1 MTDKFKNYVDN
12 IQENDIKS
20 LIISPLIVL
29 VIAQI
34 LSIFLEMASFFITT
48 FTSRIMYNPTDYDTL
63 ISGTSFPSLVV
74 YTLLLLAIIF
84 LVKQNSNI
92 KFSEIGV
99 NGEKGIEY
107 FCYGSLIGAFIV
119 MIIFYLL
126 YFSNSIL
133 FEINKNIVYTDI
145 FRIFLIFFIIALADQ
160 ILVRNYLLTFFTKM
174 MGIRN
179 SVILISTLL
188 FLICFSVAKWF
199 KIPDIETVIYLI
211 NIFLSYTLFSLIYY
225 FYGNMWLL
233 VGLSAFNNFF
243 QVVVFGSRLD
253 TVYAINPLIKLKIIE
268 KYSLLNGGN
277 YGFEAGIYY
286 TTLYLAGILFMI
298 YKITSEKQTEEDIWL
313 NY

>member
-12 IQENDIKS
+12 IQENNIKS

-145 FRIFLIFFIIALADQ
+145 LRIFLIFFIIALADQ

-313 NY
+313 N

>member
-84 LVKQNSNI
+84 LVKQNSSI

-99 NGEKGIEY
+99 NEEKGIEY

-145 FRIFLIFFIIALADQ
+145 LRIFLIFFIIALADQ

-174 MGIRN
+174 MGIKN
-179 SVILISTLL
+179 SVILISTIL

-243 QVVVFGSRLD
+243 QTVVFGSRLD
-253 TVYAINPLIKLKIIE
+253 TVYAINPLIKLKIVE

-313 NY
+313 N

>member
-12 IQENDIKS
+12 IQENNIKS
-20 LIISPLIVL
+20 LIISPIMVL

-92 KFSEIGV
+92 KFSKIGV

-174 MGIRN
+174 MGIKN
-179 SVILISTLL
+179 SVILTSTLL

-243 QVVVFGSRLD
+243 QTVVFGSRLD

-313 NY
+313 N

>member
-145 FRIFLIFFIIALADQ
+145 FRIFLIFFILALADQ

-286 TTLYLAGILFMI
+286 TTLYLSGILFMI
-298 YKITSEKQTEEDIWL
+298 YKITSEKQAEEDIWL
-313 NY
+313 N

>member
-12 IQENDIKS
+12 IQENNIKS
-20 LIISPLIVL
+20 LIISPIIVL

-145 FRIFLIFFIIALADQ
+145 LRIFLIFFILALADQ

-174 MGIRN
+174 MGIKN

-313 NY
+313 N

>member
-286 TTLYLAGILFMI
+286 TTLYLSGILFMI

-313 NY
+313 N

>member
-29 VIAQI
+29 VITQI

-145 FRIFLIFFIIALADQ
+145 LRIFLIFFILALADQ

-253 TVYAINPLIKLKIIE
+253 TVYAINPLIKLRIIE

-298 YKITSEKQTEEDIWL
+298 YKITSEKQIEEDIWL
-313 NY
+313 N

>member
-12 IQENDIKS
+12 IQENNIKS

-145 FRIFLIFFIIALADQ
+145 LRIFLIFFILALADQ

-286 TTLYLAGILFMI
+286 TTLYLSGILFMI

-313 NY
+313 N

>member
-48 FTSRIMYNPTDYDTL
+48 FTSKIMYNPTDYDTL

-126 YFSNSIL
+126 YFSKSIL

-145 FRIFLIFFIIALADQ
+145 FRIFLIFFILALADQ

-243 QVVVFGSRLD
+243 QTVVFGSRLD

-313 NY
+313 N

>member
-48 FTSRIMYNPTDYDTL
+48 FTSKIMYNPTDYDTL

-174 MGIRN
+174 MGIKN

-298 YKITSEKQTEEDIWL
+298 YKITSEKQIEEDIWL
-313 NY
+313 N

>member
-84 LVKQNSNI
+84 LVKQNSSI

-145 FRIFLIFFIIALADQ
+145 FRIFLIFFILALADQ

-253 TVYAINPLIKLKIIE
+253 TVYAINPLIKLRIVE

-286 TTLYLAGILFMI
+286 TTLYLSGILFMI

-313 NY
+313 N

>member
-12 IQENDIKS
+12 IQENNIKS

-174 MGIRN
+174 MGIKN

-313 NY
+313 N

>member
-48 FTSRIMYNPTDYDTL
+48 FTSKIMYNPTDYDTL

-145 FRIFLIFFIIALADQ
+145 FRIFLIFFILALADQ

-286 TTLYLAGILFMI
+286 TTLYLSGILFMI

-313 NY
+313 N

>member
-92 KFSEIGV
+92 KFSEFGV

-174 MGIRN
+174 MGIKN
-179 SVILISTLL
+179 SVILISTIL

-253 TVYAINPLIKLKIIE
+253 TVYAINPLIKLRIIE

-298 YKITSEKQTEEDIWL
+298 YKITSEKQIEEDIWL
-313 NY
+313 N

>member
-12 IQENDIKS
+12 IQENNIKS
-20 LIISPLIVL
+20 LIISPIIVL

-84 LVKQNSNI
+84 LVKQNSSI

-99 NGEKGIEY
+99 NEEKGIEY

-286 TTLYLAGILFMI
+286 TTLYLSGILFMI
-298 YKITSEKQTEEDIWL
+298 YKITSEKQIEEDIWL
-313 NY
+313 N

>member
-12 IQENDIKS
+12 IQENNIKS

-145 FRIFLIFFIIALADQ
+145 FRIFLIFFILALADQ

-313 NY
+313 N

>member
-12 IQENDIKS
+12 IQENNIKS

-99 NGEKGIEY
+99 NGGKGTEY

-145 FRIFLIFFIIALADQ
+145 FRIFLIFFILALADQ

-286 TTLYLAGILFMI
+286 TTLYLSGILFMI

-313 NY
+313 N

>member
-12 IQENDIKS
+12 IQENNIKS

-133 FEINKNIVYTDI
+133 FEINKNVVYTDI
-145 FRIFLIFFIIALADQ
+145 LRIFLIFFILALADQ

-286 TTLYLAGILFMI
+286 TTLYLSGILFMI

-313 NY
+313 N

>member
-145 FRIFLIFFIIALADQ
+145 FRIFLIFLIIALADQ
-160 ILVRNYLLTFFTKM
+160 ILVRNYLLTFFTKI
-174 MGIRN
+174 MGIKN
-179 SVILISTLL
+179 SVILISTIL

-286 TTLYLAGILFMI
+286 TTLYLSGILFMI

-313 NY
+313 N

>member
-12 IQENDIKS
+12 IQENNIKS

-84 LVKQNSNI
+84 LVKQNSSI

-145 FRIFLIFFIIALADQ
+145 LRIFLIFFILALADQ

-253 TVYAINPLIKLKIIE
+253 TVYAINPLIKLRIIE

-286 TTLYLAGILFMI
+286 TTLYLSGILFMI
-298 YKITSEKQTEEDIWL
+298 YKITSKKQTEEDIWL
-313 NY
+313 N

>member
-12 IQENDIKS
+12 IQENNIKS

-92 KFSEIGV
+92 KFNEIGV

-133 FEINKNIVYTDI
+133 FEINKNVVYTDI
-145 FRIFLIFFIIALADQ
+145 LRIFLIFFILALADQ

-188 FLICFSVAKWF
+188 FLICFSVVKWF

-286 TTLYLAGILFMI
+286 TTLYLSGILFMI
-298 YKITSEKQTEEDIWL
+298 YKITSEKQIEEDIWL
-313 NY
+313 N

>member
-12 IQENDIKS
+12 IQENNIKS

-174 MGIRN
+174 MGIKN
-179 SVILISTLL
+179 SVILISTIL

-243 QVVVFGSRLD
+243 QTVVFGSRLD

-286 TTLYLAGILFMI
+286 TTLYLSGILFMI

-313 NY
+313 N

>member
-12 IQENDIKS
+12 IQENNIKS

-188 FLICFSVAKWF
+188 FLICFLVAKWF

-313 NY
+313 N

>member
-12 IQENDIKS
+12 VQENDIKS

-174 MGIRN
+174 MGIKN

-313 NY
+313 N

>member
-12 IQENDIKS
+12 IQENNIKS
-20 LIISPLIVL
+20 LIISPIIVL

-48 FTSRIMYNPTDYDTL
+48 FTSKLMYNPTDYDTL

-174 MGIRN
+174 MGIKN
-179 SVILISTLL
+179 SVILTSTLL

-243 QVVVFGSRLD
+243 QTVVFGSRLD

-298 YKITSEKQTEEDIWL
+298 YKITSEKQIEEDIWL
-313 NY
+313 N

>member
-12 IQENDIKS
+12 IQENNIKS

-243 QVVVFGSRLD
+243 QTVVFGSRLD
-253 TVYAINPLIKLKIIE
+253 TVYAINPLIKLRIIE

-286 TTLYLAGILFMI
+286 TTLYLSGILFMI
-298 YKITSEKQTEEDIWL
+298 YKITSKKQTEEDIWL
-313 NY
+313 N

>member
-145 FRIFLIFFIIALADQ
+145 FRIFLIFFILALADQ

-253 TVYAINPLIKLKIIE
+253 TVYAINPLIKLRIIE

-313 NY
+313 N

>member
-12 IQENDIKS
+12 IQENNIKS

-119 MIIFYLL
+119 IIIFYLL

-286 TTLYLAGILFMI
+286 TTLYLSGILFMI
-298 YKITSEKQTEEDIWL
+298 YKITSKKQTEEDIWL
-313 NY
+313 N

>member
-12 IQENDIKS
+12 IQENNIKS
-20 LIISPLIVL
+20 LIISPIMVL

-84 LVKQNSNI
+84 LVKQNSSI

-145 FRIFLIFFIIALADQ
+145 LRIFLIFFIIALADQ

-286 TTLYLAGILFMI
+286 TTLYLSGILFMI

-313 NY
+313 N

>member
-126 YFSNSIL
+126 YFSKSIL

-174 MGIRN
+174 MGIKN

-243 QVVVFGSRLD
+243 QTVVFGSRLD

-313 NY
+313 N

>member
-243 QVVVFGSRLD
+243 QLVVFGSRLD

-268 KYSLLNGGN
+268 KYTLLNGGN

-313 NY
+313 N

>member
-84 LVKQNSNI
+84 LVKQNSSI

-174 MGIRN
+174 MGIKN
-179 SVILISTLL
+179 SVILTSTLL

-243 QVVVFGSRLD
+243 QTVVFGSRLD

-298 YKITSEKQTEEDIWL
+298 YKITSEKQIEEDIWL
-313 NY
+313 N

>member
-84 LVKQNSNI
+84 LVKQNSSI

-145 FRIFLIFFIIALADQ
+145 LRIFLIFFIIALADQ

-174 MGIRN
+174 MGIKN
-179 SVILISTLL
+179 SVILISTIL

-243 QVVVFGSRLD
+243 QTVVFGSRLD

-313 NY
+313 N

>member
-74 YTLLLLAIIF
+74 YTLLLLTIIF

-99 NGEKGIEY
+99 NEEKGIEY

-145 FRIFLIFFIIALADQ
+145 FRIFLIFFILALADQ

-313 NY
+313 N

>member
-12 IQENDIKS
+12 IQENNIKS
-20 LIISPLIVL
+20 LIISPIMVL

-48 FTSRIMYNPTDYDTL
+48 FTSKIMYNPTDYDTL

-119 MIIFYLL
+119 MIIFYSL
-126 YFSNSIL
+126 YFSKSIL

-286 TTLYLAGILFMI
+286 TTLYLSGILFMI

-313 NY
+313 N

>member
-99 NGEKGIEY
+99 NGGKGIEY

-145 FRIFLIFFIIALADQ
+145 FRIFLIFFILALADQ

-174 MGIRN
+174 MGIKN

-286 TTLYLAGILFMI
+286 TTLYLSGILFMI

-313 NY
+313 N

>member
-145 FRIFLIFFIIALADQ
+145 LRIFLIFFIIALADQ

-243 QVVVFGSRLD
+243 QIVVFGSRLD

-313 NY
+313 N

>member
-48 FTSRIMYNPTDYDTL
+48 FTSKIMYNPTDYDTL

-107 FCYGSLIGAFIV
+107 FCYGSLIGTFIV

-298 YKITSEKQTEEDIWL
+298 YKITSKKQTEEDIWL
-313 NY
+313 N

>member
-12 IQENDIKS
+12 IQENNIKS

-84 LVKQNSNI
+84 LVKQNSSI

-298 YKITSEKQTEEDIWL
+298 YKITSEKQIEEDIWL
-313 NY
+313 N